1 MTVVDIEDYRGP
13 RTQGAPCT
21 ITFLGARFKYSE
33 PDGRDGSLNVT
44 LTVLNGDYQ
53 SVINAIKEQGGAF
66 YPDPNDSGTYWLLPW
81 PPAAIRI
88 SHEPS
93 ANQLAYAEIGHEVSI
108 NENVPRQ
115 TEELSK

>member
-1 MTVVDIEDYRGP
+1 LSISKIIV
-13 RTQGAPCT
+13 
-21 ITFLGARFKYSE
+21 ARERKARRAQSHFWVLALNT
-33 PDGRDGSLNVT
+33 PNRMVAMAALNVT